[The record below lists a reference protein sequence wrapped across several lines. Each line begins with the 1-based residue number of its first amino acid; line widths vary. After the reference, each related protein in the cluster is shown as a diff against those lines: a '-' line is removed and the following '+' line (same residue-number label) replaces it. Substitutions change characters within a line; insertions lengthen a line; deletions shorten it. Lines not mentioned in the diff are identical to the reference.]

1 MTGPAEG
8 DLRDRLC
15 ALDTCAVS
23 DALDHLHLPG
33 ATTGVR
39 PMHPGCAKIAGYAR
53 TVEVADA
60 PAAPAGKHLATR
72 TVAAAGPGD
81 VVVIAN
87 RGRVNVSC
95 WGDILTVAAQ
105 VNGIEGTVIDGAC
118 RDADAVAKT
127 GYPLW
132 ARAAVPV
139 TARGRIAER
148 GSDVPVVFDG
158 VLVHSG
164 DLVLA
169 DGSGVV
175 FLPAARAEEIIAAAE
190 RLTARQEAMTAAIR
204 AGESVIDVMADAR
217 FHAALAAEESLVAF
231 HHAKPA
237 LRRP

>member
-1 MTGPAEG
+1 MTANLLER
-8 DLRDRLC
+8 LR

-39 PMHPGCAKIAGYAR
+39 PVHQDCAKVAGHAR
-53 TVEVADA
+53 TVEVVDA
-60 PAAPAGKHLATR
+60 AAAPAGKHLATR

-81 VVVIAN
+81 VIVIAN
-87 RGRVNVSC
+87 QGRVSVSC

-118 RDADAVAKT
+118 RDADAVAQS

-148 GSDVPVVFDG
+148 GSNVPVVFDG

-175 FLPAARAEEIIAAAE
+175 FIPAGRAEEVITAAE
-190 RLTARQEAMTAAIR
+190 RLTARQEAMAAAIR
-204 AGESVIDVMADAR
+204 AGESVIDVMADAK
-217 FHAALAAEESLVAF
+217 FQAALTGD
-231 HHAKPA
+231 K
-237 LRRP
+237 

>member
-1 MTGPAEG
+1 MTAGGP
-8 DLRDRLC
+8 DLLKRLH

-23 DALDHLHLPG
+23 DALDHLHLSG
-33 ATTGVR
+33 ATTGIR
-39 PMHPGCAKIAGYAR
+39 PMWSACPRIAGHAR
-53 TVEVADA
+53 TVEVVDA
-60 PAAPAGKHLATR
+60 AAAPAGKHLATSA
-72 TVAAAGPGD
+72 VAAAGAGD
-81 VVVIAN
+81 VIVIAN

-118 RDADAVAKT
+118 RDLDAVSAA

-148 GSDVPVVFDG
+148 GSDVPVLFDG

-175 FLPAARAEEIIAAAE
+175 FVPAVRAAEIIETAE
-190 RLTARQEAMTAAIR
+190 RLTARQEAMAAAIR
-204 AGESVIDVMADAR
+204 AGASVVDVMADAR
-217 FHAALAAEESLVAF
+217 FRAALTGTDEQT
-231 HHAKPA
+231 
-237 LRRP
+237 

>member
-1 MTGPAEG
+1 MTDPLVKR
-8 DLRDRLC
+8 LR

-23 DALDHLHLPG
+23 DALDYLHRSG

-39 PMHPGCAKIAGYAR
+39 PMWAACPKIAGRAR

-60 PAAPAGKHLATR
+60 PAAPAGQHLATR

-87 RGRVNVSC
+87 RGRVAVSC

-118 RDADAVAKT
+118 RDLDAVAAA
-127 GYPLW
+127 GYPVF

-148 GSDVPVVFDG
+148 GSDVPVLFDG

-175 FLPAARAEEIIAAAE
+175 FVPVGDAEEVIATAE
-190 RLTARQEAMTAAIR
+190 RLTGRQAAMAAAIR
-204 AGESVIDVMADAR
+204 AGESVVDVMADAR
-217 FHAALAAEESLVAF
+217 FRAALSEEQ
-231 HHAKPA
+231 
-237 LRRP
+237 

>member
-1 MTGPAEG
+1 MTDP
-8 DLRDRLC
+8 LVKRLH

-39 PMHPGCAKIAGYAR
+39 PMWPGCPKVAGRAR
-53 TVEVADA
+53 TVEVVDA
-60 PAAPAGKHLATR
+60 AAAPAGKHMATR

-87 RGRVNVSC
+87 RGRLTVSC
-95 WGDILTVAAQ
+95 WGDIITAAAQ
-105 VNGIEGTVIDGAC
+105 VNGVEGTVIDGAC
-118 RDADAVAKT
+118 RDLDAVTAA
-127 GYPLW
+127 GYPLF

-148 GSDVPVVFDG
+148 GSNVPVLFDG
-158 VLVHSG
+158 VLVHAG

-175 FLPAARAEEIIAAAE
+175 FVPAGHAVEVIATAE
-190 RLTARQEAMTAAIR
+190 RLTARQDAMVAAIR
-204 AGESVIDVMADAR
+204 AGESVVDVMADAK
-217 FHAALAAEESLVAF
+217 FHAALSDDGQA
-231 HHAKPA
+231 
-237 LRRP
+237 

>member
-1 MTGPAEG
+1 MTVMSLPADG
-8 DLRDRLC
+8 DLRKRLH

-23 DALDHLHLPG
+23 DALDHLHLSG

-39 PMHPGCAKIAGYAR
+39 PMHLGCGKVAGYAR
-53 TVEVADA
+53 TVEVVDA
-60 PAAPAGKHLATR
+60 PAAPAGKHMATR
-72 TVAAAGPGD
+72 TVAAAGAGD

-118 RDADAVAKT
+118 RDADAVAEAA
-127 GYPLW
+127 YPLW

-148 GSDVPVVFDG
+148 GSNVPVLFDG
-158 VLVHSG
+158 VLVRSG

-175 FLPAARAEEIIAAAE
+175 FLPADRAAEIIATAE
-190 RLTARQEAMTAAIR
+190 RLTARQEAMAAAIR
-204 AGESVIDVMADAR
+204 AGESVIDVMADAK
-217 FHAALAAEESLVAF
+217 FHAALTGDES
-231 HHAKPA
+231 
-237 LRRP
+237 

>member
-1 MTGPAEG
+1 MTGSLPK
-8 DLRDRLC
+8 RLH

-23 DALDHLHLPG
+23 DALDHLHLSG

-39 PMHPGCAKIAGYAR
+39 PMHGACAKVAGYAR
-53 TVEVADA
+53 TVEAVDA
-60 PAAPAGKHLATR
+60 PAAPAGKHLGTT
-72 TVAAAGPGD
+72 TVAAAGAGD
-81 VVVIAN
+81 VIVVAN

-118 RDADAVAKT
+118 RDLDAVAAAA
-127 GYPLW
+127 YPLW

-139 TARGRIAER
+139 TARGRLAER
-148 GSDVPVVFDG
+148 GSDVPVLFDG

-175 FLPAARAEEIIAAAE
+175 FLPAARAAEIIETAE
-190 RLTARQEAMTAAIR
+190 RLTARQEAMKDAVR
-204 AGESVIDVMADAR
+204 AGESVVDVMADAKFR
-217 FHAALAAEESLVAF
+217 AALSGTDQA
-231 HHAKPA
+231 H
-237 LRRP
+237 

>member
-1 MTGPAEG
+1 MIMTDEL
-8 DLRDRLC
+8 LRRLY

-23 DALDHLHLPG
+23 DALDHLHLSG

-39 PMHPGCAKIAGYAR
+39 PMWAACPKVAGRAR
-53 TVEVADA
+53 TVEVVDA

-72 TVAAAGPGD
+72 TVAAAGQGD

-118 RDADAVAKT
+118 RDLDAVT
-127 GYPLW
+127 GAAYPLW

-148 GSDVPVVFDG
+148 GSNVPVLFDG
-158 VLVHSG
+158 VLVHGG

-175 FLPAARAEEIIAAAE
+175 FLPASRAEEVLETAE
-190 RLTARQEAMTAAIR
+190 RLTARQEAMAAAIR
-204 AGESVIDVMADAR
+204 AGESVIDVMADAK
-217 FHAALAAEESLVAF
+217 FHAALAG
-231 HHAKPA
+231 
-237 LRRP
+237 RDQG